1 MLIWICNLTNNA
13 GLDKY
18 KCTGYGIG
26 FYTRSEFLFTDESFG
41 KNFIIFG
48 VDMSS
53 SVHVNSKGKDILI
66 LCEGRTQELDDAI
79 LKVEAKYPV
88 KVIQP
93 EKKSELNLYYIGSN
107 SFLFVNATK
116 VYLFKA
122 KSSEIKD
129 YALSLSNILK
139 YFLIDD
145 MKKK

>member
-1 MLIWICNLTNNA
+1 
-13 GLDKY
+13 
-18 KCTGYGIG
+18 
-26 FYTRSEFLFTDESFG
+26 
-41 KNFIIFG
+41 
-48 VDMSS
+48 MSS

-66 LCEGRTQELDDAI
+66 LGEGRTQELDDAI